1 MEELFGYVGAF
12 LIGLVLG
19 LTGGGGSILT
29 VPVLVYILGIQPV
42 KATAY
47 SLFIVGMTAAFGS
60 ILNYRKGLVELKVGL
75 KFALPSLVA
84 IYATRKIIVPALP
97 EFFFSLGAISVTKDF
112 FIMALFA
119 IVMMLASF
127 SMLSDK
133 AISTSKTQP
142 SPIRTIIQIFSVGI
156 IIGLVGAGGGF
167 LIIPALVFLAKLPMK
182 KAVGTSI
189 FIIAINSLIGF
200 TGDIGN
206 LNPNWRFLLIF
217 SFIAILGIFAG
228 VYLSKFIKENNLKKG
243 FGWFVLVMSILILSK
258 ELFFKL

>member
-42 KATAY
+42 TATAY

-133 AISTSKTQP
+133 AISISKTEP
-142 SPIRTIIQIFSVGI
+142 SPTGTIIQIFSVGI

-182 KAVGTSI
+182 KAIGTSI

-206 LNPNWRFLLIF
+206 LNPNWGFLLIF

-258 ELFFKL
+258 ELFFRL